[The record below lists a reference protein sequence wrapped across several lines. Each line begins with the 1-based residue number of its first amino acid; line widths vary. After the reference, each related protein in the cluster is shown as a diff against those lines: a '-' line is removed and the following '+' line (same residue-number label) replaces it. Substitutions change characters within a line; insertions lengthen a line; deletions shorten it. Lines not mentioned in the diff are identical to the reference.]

1 MSERL
6 REGVKSI
13 MRYDAGEVI
22 TAMVTPFNDKRE
34 VDYDKAEALAA
45 HLVSSGSDAILV
57 DGTTG
62 ETPTL
67 TFEEE
72 LEILSS
78 AKRAAAGKAK
88 VIMGAGSN
96 STETA
101 VMIAKKAEKEG
112 ADAILSVVPY
122 YNKPSQT
129 GMIEHFSAVA
139 EAVDLPIIL
148 YNIPSRTGVNMA
160 VDTVKTLVRKYENI
174 VALKQSYG
182 DMDTVT
188 ELRMACPSDFA
199 IYSGDDSLT
208 LPMLSL
214 GAHGVISVASH
225 LFGVEIKSM
234 IRNFKTGDAA
244 TAKNMH
250 QKLYPIFKKLFMA
263 PNPVPVKAAL
273 AYKGIIDEYVR
284 RPLVE
289 LTKAEKAELIFTL
302 DSI

>member
-1 MSERL
+1 
-6 REGVKSI
+6 

-22 TAMVTPFNDKRE
+22 TAMVTPFNEKRE
-34 VDYDKAEALAA
+34 VDYEKVESLAYQ
-45 HLVSSGSDAILV
+45 LINTGSDAVLV
-57 DGTTG
+57 TGTTG
-62 ETPTL
+62 ESPTL
-67 TFEEE
+67 THEEE
-72 LEILSS
+72 IEILTS
-78 AKRAAAGKAK
+78 AKRAVQNNAK
-88 VIMGAGSN
+88 VIMGTGSN

-101 VMIAKKAEKEG
+101 VLMAKKAEKEG

-122 YNKPSQT
+122 YNKPSQS

-148 YNIPSRTGVNMA
+148 YNIPSRTGVNMS
-160 VDTVKTLVRKYENI
+160 VETVKTLSRKYENI
-174 VALKQSYG
+174 VALKQSFA
-182 DMDTVT
+182 DMDMLT
-188 ELRMACPSDFA
+188 ELRSSCPSDFA

-225 LFGVEIKSM
+225 LFGKEIKSM
-234 IRNFKTGDAA
+234 IRNFKTGDCM
-244 TAKNMH
+244 TARNMH
-250 QKLYPIFKKLFMA
+250 MKLYPIFKKLFMA

-273 AYKGIIDEYVR
+273 AYKEIIEDYVR

-289 LTKAEKAELIFTL
+289 LTKAEKAELIFVL

>member
-1 MSERL
+1 
-6 REGVKSI
+6 

-22 TAMVTPFNDKRE
+22 TAMVTPFNEKRE
-34 VDYDKAEALAA
+34 VDYEKVEALAYQLA
-45 HLVSSGSDAILV
+45 NTGSDAVLV
-57 DGTTG
+57 TGTTG
-62 ETPTL
+62 ESPTL
-67 TFEEE
+67 TQDEEI
-72 LEILSS
+72 EILCS
-78 AKRAAAGKAK
+78 AKRAVQNKAK
-88 VIMGAGSN
+88 VIMGTGSN

-101 VMIAKKAEKEG
+101 VSMAKLAQKEG
-112 ADAILSVVPY
+112 ADAILTVVPY
-122 YNKPSQT
+122 YNKPSQS
-129 GMIEHFSAVA
+129 GLIEHFSAIA

-148 YNIPSRTGVNMA
+148 YNIPSRTGINMS
-160 VDTVKTLVRKYENI
+160 VETVKTLARKYQNI
-174 VALKQSYG
+174 VALKQSFG
-182 DMDTVT
+182 DMDMVT
-188 ELRMACPSDFA
+188 ELRMSCPNDFA

-225 LFGVEIKSM
+225 IFGNEIKSM
-234 IRNFKTGDAA
+234 IRNFKTGDAM

-273 AYKGIIDEYVR
+273 AYRGLIEDYVR

>member
-1 MSERL
+1 
-6 REGVKSI
+6 

-22 TAMVTPFNDKRE
+22 TAMVTPFNEKRE
-34 VDYDKAEALAA
+34 IDYEKAEILA
-45 HLVSSGSDAILV
+45 HQLVNTGSDAIV
-57 DGTTG
+57 VAGTTG
-62 ETPTL
+62 ESPTL

-72 LEILSS
+72 IELLSS
-78 AKRAAAGKAK
+78 VRRAVNNDGK
-88 VIMGAGSN
+88 VIMGTGSN

-101 VMIAKKAEKEG
+101 VKMSKLAQKEG

-122 YNKPSQT
+122 YNKPSQA

-148 YNIPSRTGVNMA
+148 YNIPSRTGVNMS
-160 VDTVKTLVRKYENI
+160 VDTVKTLARKYENI
-174 VALKQSYG
+174 VAIKQSFG
-182 DMDTVT
+182 DMDAVT
-188 ELRMACPSDFA
+188 ELRANCPNDFA

-214 GAHGVISVASH
+214 GAHGVVSVASH
-225 LFGVEIKSM
+225 LFGKEIKSM
-234 IRNFKTGDAA
+234 IRNFKTGDSM

-250 QKLYPIFKKLFMA
+250 LKLYPIFKKLFMA

-273 AYKGIIDEYVR
+273 AYREIIEDYVR

-289 LTKAEKAELIFTL
+289 LTKAEKADLIFTL

>member
-1 MSERL
+1 
-6 REGVKSI
+6 
-13 MRYDAGEVI
+13 MRFDAGEVI
-22 TAMVTPFNDKRE
+22 TAMVTPFNEKRE
-34 VDYDKAEALAA
+34 VDYDKVESLAYQ
-45 HLVSSGSDAILV
+45 LINTGSDAVLV
-57 DGTTG
+57 TGTTG
-62 ETPTL
+62 ESPTL
-67 TFEEE
+67 TFDEEI
-72 LEILSS
+72 EILSS
-78 AKRAAAGKAK
+78 AKRAVNHQGK

-101 VMIAKKAEKEG
+101 VMTAKRAEKEG

-122 YNKPSQT
+122 YNKPSQS

-148 YNIPSRTGVNMA
+148 YNIPSRTGVNMTPE
-160 VDTVKTLVRKYENI
+160 TVKALARKYDNI
-174 VALKQSYG
+174 VGLKQSCA
-182 DMDTVT
+182 DMDAFT
-188 ELRMACPSDFA
+188 ELKAACPSDFT

-208 LPMLSL
+208 LPMLAL

-225 LFGVEIKSM
+225 LFGKEIKSM
-234 IRNFKTGDAA
+234 IRNFKTGDTM

-250 QKLYPIFKKLFMA
+250 IKLYPIFKKLFMA

-273 AYKGIIDEYVR
+273 AYKEIIEDYVR

-289 LTKAEKAELIFTL
+289 LTKAEKADLIFTL

>member
-1 MSERL
+1 
-6 REGVKSI
+6 

-22 TAMVTPFNDKRE
+22 TAMVTPFNEKRE
-34 VDYDKAEALAA
+34 VDYEKVEALAYQLA
-45 HLVSSGSDAILV
+45 NTGSDAVLV
-57 DGTTG
+57 TGTTG
-62 ETPTL
+62 ESPTL
-67 TFEEE
+67 THDEEI
-72 LEILSS
+72 EILCS
-78 AKRAAAGKAK
+78 AKRAVQNKAK
-88 VIMGAGSN
+88 VIMGTGSN

-101 VMIAKKAEKEG
+101 VSMAKLAQKEG
-112 ADAILSVVPY
+112 ADAILTVVPY
-122 YNKPSQT
+122 YNKPSQS
-129 GMIEHFSAVA
+129 GLIEHFSAIA

-148 YNIPSRTGVNMA
+148 YNIPSRTGINMS
-160 VDTVKTLVRKYENI
+160 VETVKTLARKYQNI
-174 VALKQSYG
+174 VALKQSFG
-182 DMDTVT
+182 DMDMVT
-188 ELRMACPSDFA
+188 ELRMSCPNDFA

-225 LFGVEIKSM
+225 IFGNEIKSM
-234 IRNFKTGDAA
+234 IRNFKTGDAM

-273 AYKGIIDEYVR
+273 AYRGLIEDYVR

>member
-1 MSERL
+1 
-6 REGVKSI
+6 

-22 TAMVTPFNDKRE
+22 TAMVTPFNEKRE
-34 VDYDKAEALAA
+34 VDYEKLEALAYQ
-45 HLVSSGSDAILV
+45 LVNTGSDAVLV
-57 DGTTG
+57 TGTTG
-62 ETPTL
+62 ESPTL

-72 LEILSS
+72 IEILSS
-78 AKRAAAGKAK
+78 AKRAVNSHGK

-101 VMIAKKAEKEG
+101 VMIAKRAEKEG

-122 YNKPSQT
+122 YNKPSQA

-160 VDTVKTLVRKYENI
+160 PETVKTLARKYENI
-174 VALKQSYG
+174 VALKQSYS
-182 DMDTVT
+182 DMDTLT
-188 ELRMACPSDFA
+188 ELRNICPSDFT

-225 LFGVEIKSM
+225 LFGKEIKSM
-234 IRNFKTGDAA
+234 IRNFKTGDTM

-250 QKLYPIFKKLFMA
+250 MKLYPIFKKLFMA

-273 AYKGIIDEYVR
+273 AYKELIDEYVR

-289 LTKAEKAELIFTL
+289 LTKAERAELIFTL
-302 DSI
+302 DNI

>member
-1 MSERL
+1 
-6 REGVKSI
+6 

-22 TAMVTPFNDKRE
+22 TAMVTPFNEKRE
-34 VDYDKAEALAA
+34 IDYEKVEALAYQ
-45 HLVSSGSDAILV
+45 LVNTGSDAVLV
-57 DGTTG
+57 TGTTG
-62 ETPTL
+62 ESPTL
-67 TFEEE
+67 THEEE
-72 LEILSS
+72 IEILSS
-78 AKRAAAGKAK
+78 VKRAVGNQGK
-88 VIMGAGSN
+88 VIMGTGSN

-101 VMIAKKAEKEG
+101 VMMAKLAEKEG
-112 ADAILSVVPY
+112 VDAILTVVPY
-122 YNKPSQT
+122 YNKPSQA

-148 YNIPSRTGVNMA
+148 YNIPSRTGVNMS
-160 VDTVKTLVRKYENI
+160 VDTVKALARKYQNI
-174 VALKQSYG
+174 VALKQSFG
-182 DMDTVT
+182 DMDVITD
-188 ELRMACPSDFA
+188 LMLNCPKDFA

-208 LPMLSL
+208 LPMMSV

-225 LFGVEIKSM
+225 LFGREIKSM
-234 IRNFKTGDAA
+234 IRNFKTGDFL
-244 TAKNMH
+244 TARNMH

-273 AYKGIIDEYVR
+273 AYRGIIEDYVR

>member
-1 MSERL
+1 
-6 REGVKSI
+6 

-22 TAMVTPFNDKRE
+22 TAMVTPFNEKRE
-34 VDYDKAEALAA
+34 VDYDKVEALAFQLA
-45 HLVSSGSDAILV
+45 NTGSDAVLV
-57 DGTTG
+57 TGTTG
-62 ETPTL
+62 EAPTL
-67 TFEEE
+67 SYDEEI
-72 LEILSS
+72 EILCS
-78 AKRAAAGKAK
+78 AKRAVNKQAK
-88 VIMGAGSN
+88 VIMGTGSN

-101 VMIAKKAEKEG
+101 VKTAKLAEKND
-112 ADAILSVVPY
+112 ADAILTVVPY
-122 YNKPSQT
+122 YNKPSQS
-129 GMIEHFSAVA
+129 GMVEHFSAVA

-148 YNIPSRTGVNMA
+148 YNIPSRTGVNMS
-160 VDTVKTLVRKYENI
+160 VDTVKTLARKYENI

-182 DMDTVT
+182 DMDVIT
-188 ELRMACPSDFA
+188 ELKSSCPSDFA

-225 LFGVEIKSM
+225 LFGKEIKSM
-234 IRNFKTGDAA
+234 IRNFKTGDAM

-250 QKLYPIFKKLFMA
+250 MKLYPIFKKLFMA

-273 AYKGIIDEYVR
+273 AYRGIIEDYVR

>member
-1 MSERL
+1 
-6 REGVKSI
+6 

-22 TAMVTPFNDKRE
+22 TAMVTPFNEKRE
-34 VDYDKAEALAA
+34 VDYEKVETLAYQ
-45 HLVSSGSDAILV
+45 LINTGSDALV
-57 DGTTG
+57 VTGTTG
-62 ETPTL
+62 EAPTL
-67 TFEEE
+67 SFDEEI
-72 LEILSS
+72 EILSS
-78 AKRAAAGKAK
+78 AKRAVSNNGK
-88 VIMGAGSN
+88 VIMGTGSN

-101 VMIAKKAEKEG
+101 VATAKRAEKEG

-129 GMIEHFSAVA
+129 GIIEHFSAIA
-139 EAVDLPIIL
+139 EAVEIPVIL

-160 VDTVKTLVRKYENI
+160 PETVKTLARKYENI
-174 VALKQSYG
+174 VALKQSSA
-182 DMDTVT
+182 DMDALT
-188 ELRMACPSDFA
+188 EIRAICPADFT

-225 LFGVEIKSM
+225 LFGKEIKSM
-234 IRNFKTGDAA
+234 IRNFKTGDTM

-250 QKLYPIFKKLFMA
+250 IKLYPIFKKLFMA

-273 AYKGIIDEYVR
+273 AYRDIIEEYVR

-289 LTKAEKAELIFTL
+289 LTKAEKTDLIFTL